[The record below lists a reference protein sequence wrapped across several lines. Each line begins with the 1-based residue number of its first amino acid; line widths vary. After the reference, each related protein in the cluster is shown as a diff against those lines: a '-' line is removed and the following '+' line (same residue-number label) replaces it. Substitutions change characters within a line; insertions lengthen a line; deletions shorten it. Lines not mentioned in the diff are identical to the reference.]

1 MLKKYDHDQIL
12 SLAHA
17 GSLFQGT
24 AHNINTPLTSILG
37 RAEIVRLRLDRVKKA
52 VSDQD
57 ILQDLDKCC
66 NDIRL
71 IVENCNKVSSYVHNA
86 AHRCN
91 ASIQNAMRP
100 VNIAGIL
107 RDDLEF
113 LMSDMEFKHNI
124 DKNYHIDTSVPLI
137 TGAPVHFSNGFNEIL
152 DNARAAMHD
161 TVSKILSVS
170 VQAEA
175 GNIIVSISDNGCGMD
190 ESTRLGILR
199 VLEDPPASGN
209 EPLSG
214 FAYVACLLRPYNP
227 RFHIETR
234 PGHTTV
240 TLSFPVT

>member
-24 AHNINTPLTSILG
+24 AHNINTPLASILG
-37 RAEIVRLRLDRVKKA
+37 RAEIVRLRLDRVIKA

-57 ILQDLDKCC
+57 LLHDLDKCC

-71 IVENCNKVSSYVHNA
+71 IVENCNKVSSHVQNA
-86 AHRCN
+86 AHRCS
-91 ASIQNAMRP
+91 ASIQNAVKP

-107 RDDLEF
+107 RDELEL

-124 DKNYHIDTSVPLI
+124 DKNYQIDTSVPAI
-137 TGAPVHFSNGFNEIL
+137 TGAAVHFTNSFNEIL
-152 DNARAAMHD
+152 ENALFAMRD
-161 TVSKILSVS
+161 TESKVLAVS
-170 VQAEA
+170 VQADA
-175 GNIIVSISDNGCGMD
+175 GIIKVSISDNGCGMD
-190 ESTRLGILR
+190 EATHMGILH
-199 VLEDPPASGN
+199 VLENPPASGS

-214 FAYVACLLRPYNP
+214 FAYVAFLLHPYNP

-240 TLSFPVT
+240 TVSFPVT